1 MFFASILSKYSR
13 EKSGIFCLAEI
24 GENRCVQTRRGL
36 REAGQACGKLEPT
49 PMMRFAL
56 ILALANA
63 SVVTQHARGEHPAVK
78 IIALLQKLQAQ
89 VKAEGEEET
98 HLYGKFTYWCDE
110 TIKEKTATVKDY
122 EETMSVAS
130 STMEASIF
138 AF

>member
-1 MFFASILSKYSR
+1 
-13 EKSGIFCLAEI
+13 
-24 GENRCVQTRRGL
+24 
-36 REAGQACGKLEPT
+36 
-49 PMMRFAL
+49 MRFAL

-110 TIKEKTATVKDY
+110 TTKEKNKLIKESK
-122 EETMSVAS
+122 ETIDVSTSTIEVHNLQIVNDAS
-130 STMEASIF
+130 F
-138 AF
+138 W